1 MMAGVLVL
9 HLHQLQSQVHQVHQ
23 VRQALRLFQMMDGEA
38 QPHLAMMIGEQLEV
52 PVVLVRRMTTG
63 KKYNRK

>member
-1 MMAGVLVL
+1 MTDGDQAI
-9 HLHQLQSQVHQVHQ
+9 HLHQLQSQV
-23 VRQALRLFQMMDGEA
+23 RQALHLFQMMDGEA
-38 QPHLAMMIGEQLEV
+38 QPHPAMMIGEQPEV